1 MGIGKVN
8 ALGCVFAVVVSIGL
22 TLVIYDLLFSKPDH
36 LDGVITEKI
45 FVPAKMATGGTP
57 YGGVRRGN
65 YSITTQQEEQWIAI
79 VQMENGDLVS
89 VHCLADHYQT
99 KNVGDVIHFKKYE
112 GKLFHIKYFAHN
124 EEE

>member
-45 FVPAKMATGGTP
+45 FVPAKTATGGTP
-57 YGGVRRGN
+57 
-65 YSITTQQEEQWIAI
+65 
-79 VQMENGDLVS
+79 
-89 VHCLADHYQT
+89 
-99 KNVGDVIHFKKYE
+99 
-112 GKLFHIKYFAHN
+112 
-124 EEE
+124 